1 MFRQP
6 FHLVEYSPWPFIR
19 GIGGLCLTF
28 GLVFFFHLKSLKL
41 LTLAL
46 VILILTSFQW
56 WRDVVREGT
65 FIGFHTSLVTKGLR
79 LGIILFIISEVIFF
93 VSFFWA
99 FFHRRL
105 SPRVELG
112 CAWPPVGINALN
124 PYQLPLLN
132 TIVLLASGVTV
143 TFCHHRILNKDLTR
157 RKIRLIITIFLGLY
171 FTFLQLG
178 EYKETRFSI
187 ADRVFGSVFFVATG
201 LHGLHVI
208 IGSLFLIVCLL
219 RLFLEHFS
227 SKHHFGFEAASW
239 YWHFVD
245 VVWIFLYCN
254 IYIWGS

>member
-6 FHLVEYSPWPFIR
+6 YHLVEYRPWPVIR
-19 GIGGLCLTF
+19 AIGRLCLTF
-28 GLVFFFHLKSLKL
+28 GLVYFFHHKSLL
-41 LTLAL
+41 LLVLAIALLFL
-46 VILILTSFQW
+46 VSFQW
-56 WRDVVREGT
+56 WRDVTREGT
-65 FIGFHTSLVTKGLR
+65 ILGHHTSIVVNGLR

-93 VSFFWA
+93 ASFFWA

-105 SPRVELG
+105 SPTAELG
-112 CAWPPVGINALN
+112 CVWPPVGISALN
-124 PYQLPLLN
+124 PFQLPLLN

-143 TFCHHRILNKDLTR
+143 TFCHHRILNKDLFR
-157 RKIRLIITIFLGLY
+157 RKLGLILTIILGVY

-178 EYKETRFSI
+178 EYKEARFTI

-201 LHGLHVI
+201 FHGLHVI

-219 RLFLEHFS
+219 RLFILHFS
-227 SKHHFGFEAASW
+227 SKHHVGFEAASW

-254 IYIWGS
+254 IYLWGS